1 MTMCTM
7 AVRTAAAMS
16 LIFAASFSP
25 AETTSPPPAS
35 PAPASPAHASA
46 SAAAELDK
54 HLTGLSSW
62 AADFTQTIDDGHGN
76 VQRSAAGRLFLQRP
90 GKFRW
95 DYTQPSEQLVLAD
108 GRQIWFYDKDLAQAN
123 VRDMD
128 TSLASTPASLLSGSG
143 SVSTQFNVT
152 ALPASGGLQW
162 YQLIPKHADTDFQVV
177 RIGFDKG
184 DLRSMFLADKLNQI
198 TQLTFSNS
206 KRNIVI
212 AAGSVFVRAAAGSR
226 CDRTRRQVRTND
238 GTYRPLADRL
248 RPQSLDEYVGQSHL
262 LGVGAPLRRALESG
276 RPHSMIL
283 WGPPGTGKTTLARL
297 VASGAH
303 AEFIALSA
311 VLAGIK
317 DIRAVVEQARS
328 LRGTRDTV
336 LFLDEVH
343 RFNKSQQDTFLP
355 YVEDGTLIFV
365 GATTENPSFEVNNAL
380 LSRARVYVL
389 KPLEAADLAKLL
401 DRALQDPERGL
412 GQLKL
417 QIDDGAR
424 ELLLAAADGDA
435 RRMLNLLET
444 AADLSSAEEAG
455 RRLDV
460 DTMRAVIGST
470 YVRFDK
476 GGENFYDQISALHK
490 SVRGSDPDAA
500 LYWLCRMLAG
510 GCDPLYI
517 ARRALRMASEDIGN
531 ADPRALTL
539 ALEACSVY
547 ERLGSPEGELAIA
560 QAVVFMACAA
570 KSNAVY
576 TAYKAAAEDAAG
588 LGSLEV
594 PLHLRNAPTR
604 LMKEIGY
611 GKGYRYAH
619 DEPGGYAAGE
629 RYFPD
634 EMPDRRYYVPAPRGL
649 EIKIGEALNARR
661 ERDARARGAGG

>member
-1 MTMCTM
+1 MT
-7 AVRTAAAMS
+7 
-16 LIFAASFSP
+16 
-25 AETTSPPPAS
+25 
-35 PAPASPAHASA
+35 
-46 SAAAELDK
+46 
-54 HLTGLSSW
+54 
-62 AADFTQTIDDGHGN
+62 
-76 VQRSAAGRLFLQRP
+76 
-90 GKFRW
+90 
-95 DYTQPSEQLVLAD
+95 
-108 GRQIWFYDKDLAQAN
+108 
-123 VRDMD
+123 
-128 TSLASTPASLLSGSG
+128 
-143 SVSTQFNVT
+143 VS
-152 ALPASGGLQW
+152 
-162 YQLIPKHADTDFQVV
+162 
-177 RIGFDKG
+177 
-184 DLRSMFLADKLNQI
+184 
-198 TQLTFSNS
+198 
-206 KRNIVI
+206 
-212 AAGSVFVRAAAGSR
+212 
-226 CDRTRRQVRTND
+226 D

-262 LGVGAPLRRALESG
+262 LGAGAPLRRALESG

-297 VASGAH
+297 VANGAQ

-317 DIRAVVEQARS
+317 DIRAVVEQARAS
-328 LRGTRDTV
+328 RGTRDTV

-389 KPLEAADLAKLL
+389 KSIDAADLGKLL
-401 DRALQDPERGL
+401 DRALMDRERGL
-412 GQLKL
+412 GKLDL
-417 QIDDGAR
+417 QIDAGAR
-424 ELLLAAADGDA
+424 ELLVAAADGDA

-444 AADLSSAEEAG
+444 AADLSSPQDSG

-510 GCDPLYI
+510 GCDPLYV

-531 ADPRALTL
+531 ADPRALTM
-539 ALEACSVY
+539 ALEACAVY

-560 QAVVFMACAA
+560 QAIVFMACAA

-576 TAYKAAAEDAAG
+576 TAYKAATEDATS

-629 RYFPD
+629 RYLPD
-634 EMPDRRYYVPAPRGL
+634 EMPDRRYYVPVSRGL

-661 ERDARARGAGG
+661 AREGRSRD